1 MSKGKEEGKYFTS
14 LYKTLYEFNTNPIK
28 AAGFKGGKYGQT
40 ISDAVGSGQTL
51 AGLTE
56 DQQIYMLEVMKNILY
71 PKSRGLEEESGSTP
85 NLKFLEDL
93 PKEFKDSLKQSA
105 RSLLES
111 YVQEQDSSS
120 NSSTTQATTTSIST
134 TSSIEKS
141 SSSSSSSSTSE
152 LQTTTSALSTTAWLL
167 GGDPIDEESTSPT
180 VTTSSTVKALTTS
193 RSSTLLF
200 SPLDPLVSTTEGTS
214 TELTGQNLT
223 TDTE

>member
-1 MSKGKEEGKYFTS
+1 MSKEKGKYFKS
-14 LYKTLYEFNTNPIK
+14 LYKTLYEFNINPIK

-71 PKSRGLEEESGSTP
+71 PKSRGSAEEGGSIQNLEFFKS
-85 NLKFLEDL
+85 L
-93 PKEFKDSLKQSA
+93 PQGFIGSLKQSA

-120 NSSTTQATTTSIST
+120 NSSTTQATTTSVST

-152 LQTTTSALSTTAWLL
+152 LQTTTSALSTTVWLL
-167 GGDPIDEESTSPT
+167 GGNPIGGESTSPT
-180 VTTSSTVKALTTS
+180 ITTSSTVKTITTS
-193 RSSTLLF
+193 CSSTLLF
-200 SPLDPLVSTTEGTS
+200 SPLDPLIPTTESISS
-214 TELTGQNLT
+214 TDLVGENPI
-223 TDTE
+223 TEAE